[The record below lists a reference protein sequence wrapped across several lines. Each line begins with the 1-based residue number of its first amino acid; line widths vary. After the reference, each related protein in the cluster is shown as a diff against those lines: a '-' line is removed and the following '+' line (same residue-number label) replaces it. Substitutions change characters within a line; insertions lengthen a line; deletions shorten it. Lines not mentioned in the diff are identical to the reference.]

1 MAIIAVEIS
10 IWSDDGTIHEDIE
23 NTIENDELVEE
34 LAVDAA
40 VAVRNSLAT
49 YLKVETRRIRYDASV
64 TG

>member
-1 MAIIAVEIS
+1 MAIIAVEIG